1 MFVTASACIIFLPVL
16 PVTLLLLLKL
26 KERAGNS
33 VPDEEEVGMQEER
46 VLGLYIQGC
55 TIRAGR
61 VQSGDLSRRSRLAI
75 CSQGRVFAPEKEQ
88 TLSLLS
94 DLS

>member
-1 MFVTASACIIFLPVL
+1 M
-16 PVTLLLLLKL
+16 TLLLLLKL

-33 VPDEEEVGMQEER
+33 VPDEEEVGKQEER

-61 VQSGDLSRRSRLAI
+61 VQSGDLSRSRLAI
-75 CSQGRVFAPEKEQ
+75 RSQGRVFAPEKEQ